1 MTKLPSEF
9 FRRLDEQPDELFY
22 KRPQPAEHLDTRAAA
37 RAYDLYG
44 KLLPRGGRI
53 LDLMAGED
61 SHLDDAY
68 REVTGLGLNLEE
80 LNRNPLITRPV
91 IFDLNRNSRL
101 PFPDDYF
108 DGAVCTAS
116 VQYMTRPADTFR
128 EVARCL
134 KPGAPF
140 VVTFSIRM
148 FPSKAVL
155 AWRASDDAAHLRLV
169 ASYFRASESFVR
181 LQRDNFVP
189 DEGDPL
195 YALWAWRD
203 SPPKGALLGR
213 QVV

>member
-1 MTKLPSEF
+1 MTKLPPEF
-9 FRRLDEQPDELFY
+9 FRRLDERPDELFY
-22 KRPQPAEHLDTRAAA
+22 KSPQPAEHLDSRAAA
-37 RAYDLYG
+37 RAHELYSR
-44 KLLPRGGRI
+44 LLPRGGRI

-61 SHLDDAY
+61 SHLDDRY

-80 LNRNPLITRPV
+80 LNSNPRITRPV
-91 IFDLNRNSRL
+91 LFDLNRNSRL
-101 PFPDDYF
+101 PFADGYF

-116 VQYMTRPADTFR
+116 VQYMTRPGDTFR

-140 VVTFSIRM
+140 VITFSIRM

-169 ASYFRASESFVR
+169 SSYFRSAGSFTQV
-181 LQRDNFVP
+181 QRDNFVP

-203 SPPKGALLGR
+203 RVPQGALRGR
-213 QVV
+213 QVE